1 MEQAV
6 IYSPVGPL
14 TLFAEDD
21 FLTALVYGDYGG
33 YDDIPLFREARRQL
47 DEYFDG
53 QRQAF
58 HLPLRPEGTEFQK
71 KVWQVLCR
79 IPYGQMISYR
89 ELATRVGAPRAF
101 QAVGQANGHN
111 PLPILIPCHRVI
123 AANGTLG
130 GYSGGLERKRFL
142 LHLEGH
148 DLPAPPAQT
157 ESPAGRGALRIRHD
171 SSALAKLSERA
182 SPRKRKKLPAASRLA
197 VFFARDGANRGGA
210 GYPIFSSKIS
220 TMVFSVPTMPG
231 EAMRP
236 M

>member
-111 PLPILIPCHRVI
+111 PPAHPDPM
-123 AANGTLG
+123 
-130 GYSGGLERKRFL
+130 SP
-142 LHLEGH
+142 GH
-148 DLPAPPAQT
+148 CRQRD
-157 ESPAGRGALRIRHD
+157 AGRLFRGLGTQAL
-171 SSALAKLSERA
+171 
-182 SPRKRKKLPAASRLA
+182 
-197 VFFARDGANRGGA
+197 FAPFRG
-210 GYPIFSSKIS
+210 P
-220 TMVFSVPTMPG
+220 
-231 EAMRP
+231 
-236 M
+236 

>member
-53 QRQAF
+53 QRQTF

-79 IPYGQMISYR
+79 IPYGRVISYR

-148 DLPAPPAQT
+148 DLPAPPA
-157 ESPAGRGALRIRHD
+157 
-171 SSALAKLSERA
+171 
-182 SPRKRKKLPAASRLA
+182 PRRRFL
-197 VFFARDGANRGGA
+197 RGG
-210 GYPIFSSKIS
+210 
-220 TMVFSVPTMPG
+220 V
-231 EAMRP
+231 R
-236 M
+236 

>member
-21 FLTALVYGDYGG
+21 SLTALVYGDYGG

-47 DEYFDG
+47 EEYFDG
-53 QRQAF
+53 QRQDF
-58 HLPLRPEGTEFQK
+58 HLPLCPEGTEFQK

-79 IPYGQMISYR
+79 IPYGQVISYR
-89 ELATRVGAPRAF
+89 ELAARVGSPRAF

-123 AANGTLG
+123 AADGTLG

-142 LHLEGH
+142 LHLEGN
-148 DLPAPPAQT
+148 DLPVTPAP
-157 ESPAGRGALRIRHD
+157 RRRI
-171 SSALAKLSERA
+171 
-182 SPRKRKKLPAASRLA
+182 
-197 VFFARDGANRGGA
+197 VRGG
-210 GYPIFSSKIS
+210 
-220 TMVFSVPTMPG
+220 V
-231 EAMRP
+231 R
-236 M
+236 

>member
-21 FLTALVYGDYGG
+21 SLTALVYGDYGG

-47 DEYFDG
+47 DEYFEG
-53 QRQAF
+53 QRQDF

-79 IPYGQMISYR
+79 IPYGQLISYR
-89 ELATRVGAPRAF
+89 ELAARVGSPRAF

-123 AANGTLG
+123 AADGTLG

-142 LHLEGH
+142 LHLEGN
-148 DLPAPPAQT
+148 DLPA
-157 ESPAGRGALRIRHD
+157 
-171 SSALAKLSERA
+171 ALA
-182 SPRKRKKLPAASRLA
+182 PRRRVL
-197 VFFARDGANRGGA
+197 RGVG
-210 GYPIFSSKIS
+210 
-220 TMVFSVPTMPG
+220 
-231 EAMRP
+231 R
-236 M
+236 

>member
-79 IPYGQMISYR
+79 IPYGQMIS
-89 ELATRVGAPRAF
+89 TGSWPR
-101 QAVGQANGHN
+101 GWG
-111 PLPILIPCHRVI
+111 
-123 AANGTLG
+123 
-130 GYSGGLERKRFL
+130 
-142 LHLEGH
+142 
-148 DLPAPPAQT
+148 
-157 ESPAGRGALRIRHD
+157 
-171 SSALAKLSERA
+171 
-182 SPRKRKKLPAASRLA
+182 RLA
-197 VFFARDGANRGGA
+197 PSRPWAR
-210 GYPIFSSKIS
+210 
-220 TMVFSVPTMPG
+220 PTATTPC
-231 EAMRP
+231 P
-236 M
+236 S

>member
-21 FLTALVYGDYGG
+21 SLTALVYGDYGG

-47 DEYFDG
+47 DEYFEG
-53 QRQAF
+53 QRQDF

-79 IPYGQMISYR
+79 IPYGQLISYR
-89 ELATRVGAPRAF
+89 ELAAWVGSPRAF

-123 AANGTLG
+123 AADGTLG

-142 LHLEGH
+142 LHLEGN
-148 DLPAPPAQT
+148 DLPAAPA
-157 ESPAGRGALRIRHD
+157 
-171 SSALAKLSERA
+171 
-182 SPRKRKKLPAASRLA
+182 PRRRVL
-197 VFFARDGANRGGA
+197 RGG
-210 GYPIFSSKIS
+210 
-220 TMVFSVPTMPG
+220 V
-231 EAMRP
+231 R
-236 M
+236 

>member
-53 QRQAF
+53 QRQTF

-79 IPYGQMISYR
+79 IPYGQVISYR
-89 ELATRVGAPRAF
+89 ELATRVGVPRAF

-148 DLPAPPAQT
+148 DLPAP
-157 ESPAGRGALRIRHD
+157 
-171 SSALAKLSERA
+171 SA
-182 SPRKRKKLPAASRLA
+182 PRRRVL
-197 VFFARDGANRGGA
+197 RGG
-210 GYPIFSSKIS
+210 
-220 TMVFSVPTMPG
+220 V
-231 EAMRP
+231 R
-236 M
+236 

>member
-53 QRQAF
+53 QRQTF

-79 IPYGQMISYR
+79 IPYGQVISYR
-89 ELATRVGAPRAF
+89 ATT
-101 QAVGQANGHN
+101 
-111 PLPILIPCHRVI
+111 PCP
-123 AANGTLG
+123 
-130 GYSGGLERKRFL
+130 S
-142 LHLEGH
+142 
-148 DLPAPPAQT
+148 
-157 ESPAGRGALRIRHD
+157 
-171 SSALAKLSERA
+171 
-182 SPRKRKKLPAASRLA
+182 
-197 VFFARDGANRGGA
+197 
-210 GYPIFSSKIS
+210 
-220 TMVFSVPTMPG
+220 
-231 EAMRP
+231 
-236 M
+236 

>member
-89 ELATRVGAPRAF
+89 ELATWVGAPRAF

-148 DLPAPPAQT
+148 DLPAP
-157 ESPAGRGALRIRHD
+157 SV
-171 SSALAKLSERA
+171 
-182 SPRKRKKLPAASRLA
+182 PRRRVL
-197 VFFARDGANRGGA
+197 RGG
-210 GYPIFSSKIS
+210 
-220 TMVFSVPTMPG
+220 V
-231 EAMRP
+231 R
-236 M
+236 

>member
-21 FLTALVYGDYGG
+21 SLTALVYGDYGG

-53 QRQAF
+53 QRQDF
-58 HLPLRPEGTEFQK
+58 YLPLRPEGTEFQK

-79 IPYGQMISYR
+79 IPYGQVISYR
-89 ELATRVGAPRAF
+89 ELAARVGSPRAF

-123 AANGTLG
+123 AADGTLG

-142 LHLEGH
+142 LHLEGN
-148 DLPAPPAQT
+148 DLPVTPAP
-157 ESPAGRGALRIRHD
+157 RRRI
-171 SSALAKLSERA
+171 
-182 SPRKRKKLPAASRLA
+182 
-197 VFFARDGANRGGA
+197 VRGG
-210 GYPIFSSKIS
+210 
-220 TMVFSVPTMPG
+220 V
-231 EAMRP
+231 R
-236 M
+236 

>member
-14 TLFAEDD
+14 PLFAEDD
-21 FLTALVYGDYGG
+21 FLTALGYGDSGG
-33 YDDIPLFREARRQL
+33 DDDIPLFREARRQL

-53 QRQAF
+53 QRQTF

-79 IPYGQMISYR
+79 IPYGQVISYR

-148 DLPAPPAQT
+148 DLPAPPA
-157 ESPAGRGALRIRHD
+157 
-171 SSALAKLSERA
+171 
-182 SPRKRKKLPAASRLA
+182 PRRRVL
-197 VFFARDGANRGGA
+197 RGG
-210 GYPIFSSKIS
+210 
-220 TMVFSVPTMPG
+220 V
-231 EAMRP
+231 R
-236 M
+236 

>member
-79 IPYGQMISYR
+79 IPYGQ
-89 ELATRVGAPRAF
+89 
-101 QAVGQANGHN
+101 ANGHN

-148 DLPAPPAQT
+148 DLPAPPA
-157 ESPAGRGALRIRHD
+157 
-171 SSALAKLSERA
+171 
-182 SPRKRKKLPAASRLA
+182 PRRRVL
-197 VFFARDGANRGGA
+197 RGG
-210 GYPIFSSKIS
+210 
-220 TMVFSVPTMPG
+220 V
-231 EAMRP
+231 R
-236 M
+236 

>member
-53 QRQAF
+53 QRQTF

-79 IPYGQMISYR
+79 IPYGQVISYR

-142 LHLEGH
+142 RGMGR
-148 DLPAPPAQT
+148 T
-157 ESPAGRGALRIRHD
+157 RGAC
-171 SSALAKLSERA
+171 
-182 SPRKRKKLPAASRLA
+182 
-197 VFFARDGANRGGA
+197 
-210 GYPIFSSKIS
+210 YPIFSSKIS

>member
-53 QRQAF
+53 QRRDF

-71 KVWQVLCR
+71 KVWQVLYH
-79 IPYGQMISYR
+79 IPYGQVISYR
-89 ELATRVGAPRAF
+89 ELAARVGSPRAF

-123 AANGTLG
+123 AADGNLG

-148 DLPAPPAQT
+148 DLPAP
-157 ESPAGRGALRIRHD
+157 SPPRRRI
-171 SSALAKLSERA
+171 
-182 SPRKRKKLPAASRLA
+182 
-197 VFFARDGANRGGA
+197 VRGG
-210 GYPIFSSKIS
+210 
-220 TMVFSVPTMPG
+220 V
-231 EAMRP
+231 R
-236 M
+236 

>member
-21 FLTALVYGDYGG
+21 SLTALVYGDYGG

-47 DEYFDG
+47 DEYFEG
-53 QRQAF
+53 QRQVF

-79 IPYGQMISYR
+79 IPYGQVISYR
-89 ELATRVGAPRAF
+89 ELAARVGSPRAF

-123 AANGTLG
+123 AADGTLG

-142 LHLEGH
+142 LHLEGN
-148 DLPAPPAQT
+148 DLPATPA
-157 ESPAGRGALRIRHD
+157 
-171 SSALAKLSERA
+171 
-182 SPRKRKKLPAASRLA
+182 PRRRVL
-197 VFFARDGANRGGA
+197 RGG
-210 GYPIFSSKIS
+210 
-220 TMVFSVPTMPG
+220 V
-231 EAMRP
+231 R
-236 M
+236 

>member
-53 QRQAF
+53 QRQTF

-89 ELATRVGAPRAF
+89 ELAH
-101 QAVGQANGHN
+101 GHN

-148 DLPAPPAQT
+148 DLPAPPA
-157 ESPAGRGALRIRHD
+157 
-171 SSALAKLSERA
+171 
-182 SPRKRKKLPAASRLA
+182 PRRRVL
-197 VFFARDGANRGGA
+197 RGG
-210 GYPIFSSKIS
+210 
-220 TMVFSVPTMPG
+220 V
-231 EAMRP
+231 R
-236 M
+236 

>member
-89 ELATRVGAPRAF
+89 ELAPRVGAPRAF

-148 DLPAPPAQT
+148 DLPAP
-157 ESPAGRGALRIRHD
+157 SV
-171 SSALAKLSERA
+171 
-182 SPRKRKKLPAASRLA
+182 PRRRVL
-197 VFFARDGANRGGA
+197 RGG
-210 GYPIFSSKIS
+210 
-220 TMVFSVPTMPG
+220 V
-231 EAMRP
+231 R
-236 M
+236 

>member
-1 MEQAV
+1 M

-53 QRQAF
+53 QRQTF

-79 IPYGQMISYR
+79 I
-89 ELATRVGAPRAF
+89 

-148 DLPAPPAQT
+148 DLPAPPA
-157 ESPAGRGALRIRHD
+157 
-171 SSALAKLSERA
+171 
-182 SPRKRKKLPAASRLA
+182 PRRRVL
-197 VFFARDGANRGGA
+197 RGG
-210 GYPIFSSKIS
+210 
-220 TMVFSVPTMPG
+220 V
-231 EAMRP
+231 R
-236 M
+236 